1 MTQKLAITLST
12 PIGEL
17 DLDGELILNGLS
29 SAILVINTDQSILK
43 VNAAAEQFLSSSSIN
58 IVGHPLSDFIPPD
71 SPLFVLVEQVRSEN
85 QAVSEY
91 DLTVETPRIGRHFI
105 NVHAAPI
112 SERSGIVILSI
123 HSRSI
128 TEKIDRQLSYRG
140 AARSVTAMAS
150 MLAHEVKN
158 PLSGIRGAA
167 QLLEGTVCEED
178 QSLTRLIRDE
188 VDRIVALV
196 DRMGMFAGD
205 APIQNQSVNIHQ
217 VLDRVLQISKNGFG
231 RQARFVTNFDPS
243 LPAVRG
249 NRDQLV
255 QVFLNLTKN
264 AVEAAPDEAA
274 EIVIETS
281 YQHGVRFAAPG
292 PNYGERVHLPL
303 AISITDKGNGIPD
316 DMMPHLFD
324 PFVTSKLQGSGLGL
338 ALVAKIIGDHGG
350 IVECETSN
358 NRTVFRIML
367 PMFQDCEGIK

>member
-1 MTQKLAITLST
+1 MTLEPAITWTVPS
-12 PIGEL
+12 EEY

-29 SAILVINTDQSILK
+29 SAILAINADHSILK
-43 VNAAAEQFLSSSSIN
+43 LNTAAEQFLSSSAIN
-58 IVGHPLSDFIPPD
+58 TVGHPLSEFIPPD
-71 SPLFVLVEQVRSEN
+71 SPLFVLTEQVRLEN

-91 DLTVETPRIGRHFI
+91 DLIIETPRIGRHFV

-112 SERSGIVILSI
+112 AERPDVVILCI

-128 TEKIDRQLSYRG
+128 AEKIDRQLSYRG

-167 QLLEGTVCEED
+167 QLLEGTVCDDD
-178 QSLTRLIRDE
+178 QGLTRLIRDE

-205 APIQNQSVNIHQ
+205 APIRHESVNIHE

-231 RQARFVTNFDPS
+231 RHARFVSHFDPS
-243 LPAVRG
+243 LPPVSG

-264 AVEAAPDEAA
+264 AVEATSDQTA
-274 EIVIETS
+274 EIVIKTS

-292 PNYGERVHLPL
+292 NGERVHLPI
-303 AISITDKGNGIPD
+303 AISITDNGSGIPD
-316 DMMPHLFD
+316 EMMPHLFD
-324 PFVTSKLQGSGLGL
+324 PFVTTKPQGSGLGL
-338 ALVAKIIGDHGG
+338 ALVAKIISDHGG
-350 IVECETSN
+350 TVECETAN
-358 NRTVFRIML
+358 TRTIFRVML
-367 PMFQDCEGIK
+367 PMFQSREAIE

>member
-1 MTQKLAITLST
+1 MTPKPAITWSA
-12 PIGEL
+12 PSEEY

-29 SAILVINTDQSILK
+29 SAILAINADQSILK
-43 VNAAAEQFLSSSSIN
+43 LNAAAEQFLSSSATN

-71 SPLFVLVEQVRSEN
+71 SPLFVLIEQVRLEN
-85 QAVSEY
+85 HVVSEH
-91 DLTVETPRIGRHFI
+91 DLTIETPRIGRHFV

-112 SERSGIVILSI
+112 AERPGVVILSI

-128 TEKIDRQLSYRG
+128 AEKIDRQLSYRG
-140 AARSVTAMAS
+140 AARSVTAMAA

-167 QLLEGTVCEED
+167 QLLEDTVSEDD
-178 QSLTRLIRDE
+178 QSLARLIRDE
-188 VDRIVALV
+188 VDRIVELV

-205 APIQNQSVNIHQ
+205 APIRHQSVNIHQ
-217 VLDRVLQISKNGFG
+217 ILDRVLQVSKNGFG
-231 RQARFVTNFDPS
+231 RHARFVTQFDPS
-243 LPAVRG
+243 LPPVRG

-255 QVFLNLTKN
+255 QVFLNLIKN

-274 EIVIETS
+274 EIVMETS

-292 PNYGERVHLPL
+292 NGERVHLPL
-303 AISITDKGNGIPD
+303 TISITDNGTGIPD

-324 PFVTSKLQGSGLGL
+324 PFVTSKSQGSGLGL

-350 IVECETSN
+350 IVECETAN
-358 NRTVFRIML
+358 TRTVFRVML
-367 PMFQDCEGIK
+367 PMFQDREGIE

>member
-1 MTQKLAITLST
+1 MTLKPAITWSV
-12 PIGEL
+12 PSEKY

-29 SAILVINTDQSILK
+29 STILAINADHSIIKL
-43 VNAAAEQFLSSSSIN
+43 NAAAEQFLSSSAIN
-58 IVGHPLSDFIPPD
+58 IVGRPLSDFIPPD
-71 SPLFVLVEQVRSEN
+71 SPLFVLIEQVRLEN

-91 DLTVETPRIGRHFI
+91 DLTIETPRIGRHFV

-112 SERSGIVILSI
+112 AERPGVVILSI

-128 TEKIDRQLSYRG
+128 AEKIDRQLSYRG

-150 MLAHEVKN
+150 MLAHEIKN

-167 QLLEGTVCEED
+167 QLLEGTVCADD
-178 QSLTRLIRDE
+178 QGLTRLIRDE

-205 APIQNQSVNIHQ
+205 APIQHQSVNIHE

-231 RQARFVTNFDPS
+231 RHARFVQHFDPS
-243 LPAVRG
+243 LPPVSG

-264 AVEAAPDEAA
+264 AVEAAPEEVA
-274 EIVIETS
+274 EISLVTS
-281 YQHGVRFAAPG
+281 YQHGVRFAAPA
-292 PNYGERVHLPL
+292 NGERIHLPL
-303 AISITDKGNGIPD
+303 AISITDNGNGIPE
-316 DMMPHLFD
+316 DMMPHIFD
-324 PFVTSKLQGSGLGL
+324 PFVTTKPQGSGLGL

-350 IVECETSN
+350 IVECESANT
-358 NRTVFRIML
+358 RTIFRVML
-367 PMFQDCEGIK
+367 PMFQEPGDIG